1 MEASENP
8 QAVNDML
15 GKMGKPELFDPNFP
29 AAKPWYDN
37 GNGEGVGEG
46 WFYSVLGGGKEQ
58 RQYSPTGRVP
68 VSFDN
73 TLSAGMRGDY
83 AVPTLFN
90 GNFDQ

>member
-58 RQYSPTGRVP
+58 RARSGE
-68 VSFDN
+68 F
-73 TLSAGMRGDY
+73 
-83 AVPTLFN
+83 
-90 GNFDQ
+90 